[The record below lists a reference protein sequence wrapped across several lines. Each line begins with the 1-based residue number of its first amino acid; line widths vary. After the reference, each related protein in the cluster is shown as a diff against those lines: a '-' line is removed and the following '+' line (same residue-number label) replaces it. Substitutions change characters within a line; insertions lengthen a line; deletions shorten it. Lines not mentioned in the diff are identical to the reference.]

1 LLIAALPLQG
11 GAASMLPCVQL
22 TPPVLH
28 GSHCAAEGKSQQ
40 QLEQKKV
47 AQQHAHA
54 KCSHCTACASALAP
68 LNAELLLARLT
79 GNACPHQRA
88 GTARPYSCRTRTAAP
103 ARLRSCRSHGLSA
116 RIPTLLKEFHETI

>member
-1 LLIAALPLQG
+1 MLAMRPIYRFLLWLLIAALPLQG

-28 GSHCAAEGKSQQ
+28 GTHCAAEGKSQQ
-40 QLEQKKV
+40 QLEQKKA

-54 KCSHCTACASALAP
+54 KCSHCTACASALGAP

-79 GNACPHQRA
+79 GTLAPINELAPPGHIPA
-88 GTARPYSCRTRTAAP
+88 ALERPPRP
-103 ARLRSCRSHGLSA
+103 A
-116 RIPTLLKEFHETI
+116 